1 MDFRFR
7 GNDINL
13 FAGMTK
19 MLTEDLPLTPSVLV
33 VDDEKSIV
41 EFIELNLKRQG
52 FSVLKAYTGQEG
64 VTIARESSPSVIV
77 LDVMLPDIDG
87 FEVCRSIRQFSMAP
101 IIMLTARGEDVDKI
115 IGLEMGADDYMVKPF
130 NPRVLVAKINAI
142 LRRLSA
148 KELHSSASS
157 IIIDDIKMDL
167 IDRTLLKSDKQIDLT
182 PREFDLLKFLV
193 QNPNKLLTREEIID
207 EIWKQEYVDHRSV
220 DVHIRR
226 LREKIERDPN
236 NPEKIL
242 TIWGKGYRFNH
253 A

>member
-1 MDFRFR
+1 M
-7 GNDINL
+7 
-13 FAGMTK
+13 
-19 MLTEDLPLTPSVLV
+19 TPSVLV

-52 FSVLKAYTGQEG
+52 FSVLKAYKGQDG
-64 VTIARESSPSVIV
+64 VNIARESNPSVIV

-87 FEVCRSIRQFSMAP
+87 FEVCRAIREFSMAP

-130 NPRVLVAKINAI
+130 NPRVLAAKINAM
-142 LRRLSA
+142 LRRLSV
-148 KELHSSASS
+148 KVLSSPPSS

-167 IDRTLLKSDKQIDLT
+167 INRTLFKSEKQIELT

-193 QNPNKLLTREEIID
+193 QNPNKLLKRDEIIE

-253 A
+253 NREGQDN

>member
-1 MDFRFR
+1 M
-7 GNDINL
+7 
-13 FAGMTK
+13 
-19 MLTEDLPLTPSVLV
+19 TPSVLV

-52 FSVLKAYTGQEG
+52 FSVLKAYKGQDG
-64 VTIARESSPSVIV
+64 ISIARESNPSVIV
-77 LDVMLPDIDG
+77 LDVMLPDTDG
-87 FEVCRSIRQFSMAP
+87 FEVCRSIREFSMAP

-130 NPRVLVAKINAI
+130 NPRVLVAKINAM
-142 LRRLSA
+142 LRRLSV
-148 KELHSSASS
+148 KVLSSPTSS

-167 IDRTLLKSDKQIDLT
+167 INRTLFKSEKQIELT

-193 QNPNKLLTREEIID
+193 LNPNKLLKREEIIE

-242 TIWGKGYRFNH
+242 TIWGKGYRFNNERNEQD
-253 A
+253 

>member
-1 MDFRFR
+1 M
-7 GNDINL
+7 
-13 FAGMTK
+13 
-19 MLTEDLPLTPSVLV
+19 TPSVLV

-52 FSVLKAYTGQEG
+52 FTVLKAYTGQEG
-64 VTIARESSPSVIV
+64 VNIARESNPSVIV

-87 FEVCRSIRQFSMAP
+87 FEVCRAIREFSMAP

-130 NPRVLVAKINAI
+130 NPRVLAAKINAM
-142 LRRLSA
+142 LRRLSV
-148 KELHSSASS
+148 KVLSSPPSS

-167 IDRTLLKSDKQIDLT
+167 INRTLFKSEKQIELT

-193 QNPNKLLTREEIID
+193 QNPNKLLKRDEIIE

-253 A
+253 NREGQDN

>member
-1 MDFRFR
+1 M
-7 GNDINL
+7 
-13 FAGMTK
+13 
-19 MLTEDLPLTPSVLV
+19 PPSILV

-52 FSVLKAYTGQEG
+52 FSVLKAYKGQDG
-64 VTIARESSPSVIV
+64 INIARESNPSVIV
-77 LDVMLPDIDG
+77 LDVMLPDTDG
-87 FEVCRSIRQFSMAP
+87 FEVCRSIREFSMAP

-130 NPRVLVAKINAI
+130 NPRVLVAKINAM
-142 LRRLSA
+142 LRRLSV
-148 KELHSSASS
+148 KVLSSPPSS

-167 IDRTLLKSDKQIDLT
+167 INRTLFKSEKQIELT

-193 QNPNKLLTREEIID
+193 QNPNKLLKREEIIE

-253 A
+253 NRNGQDN

>member
-1 MDFRFR
+1 
-7 GNDINL
+7 
-13 FAGMTK
+13 
-19 MLTEDLPLTPSVLV
+19 LTPSILV

-52 FSVLKAYTGQEG
+52 FSVLKAYKGQDG
-64 VTIARESSPSVIV
+64 INIARENNPSVIV

-87 FEVCRSIRQFSMAP
+87 FEVCRSIREFSMAP

-130 NPRVLVAKINAI
+130 NPRVLVAKINAM
-142 LRRLSA
+142 LRRLSV
-148 KELHSSASS
+148 KVLSSPTSS

-167 IDRTLLKSDKQIDLT
+167 INRTLFKSEKQIELT

-193 QNPNKLLTREEIID
+193 LNPNKLLKREEIIE

-226 LREKIERDPN
+226 LREKIEKDPN

-242 TIWGKGYRFNH
+242 TIWGKGYRFNNEQNEQD
-253 A
+253 

>member
-1 MDFRFR
+1 
-7 GNDINL
+7 
-13 FAGMTK
+13 
-19 MLTEDLPLTPSVLV
+19 LTPSVLV

-52 FSVLKAYTGQEG
+52 FTVLKAYTGREG
-64 VTIARESSPSVIV
+64 IDIARESHPSVIV
-77 LDVMLPDIDG
+77 LDVMLPDTDG
-87 FEVCRSIRQFSMAP
+87 FEVCRSIREFSMAP

-142 LRRLSA
+142 LRRLSV
-148 KELHSSASS
+148 KVLSSPPSS

-167 IDRTLLKSDKQIDLT
+167 INRTLFKSEKQIELT

-193 QNPNKLLTREEIID
+193 QNPNKLLKRDEIIE

-253 A
+253 TRECQDN

>member
-1 MDFRFR
+1 M
-7 GNDINL
+7 
-13 FAGMTK
+13 
-19 MLTEDLPLTPSVLV
+19 TPSVLV

-52 FSVLKAYTGQEG
+52 FTVLKAYTGQEG
-64 VTIARESSPSVIV
+64 VNIARESNPSVIV

-87 FEVCRSIRQFSMAP
+87 FEVCRAIREFSMAP

-130 NPRVLVAKINAI
+130 NPRVLAAKINAM
-142 LRRLSA
+142 LRRLSV
-148 KELHSSASS
+148 KVLSSPPSS

-167 IDRTLLKSDKQIDLT
+167 INRTLFKSETQIELT

-193 QNPNKLLTREEIID
+193 QNPNKLLKRDEIIE

-253 A
+253 SRQGQD

>member
-1 MDFRFR
+1 
-7 GNDINL
+7 
-13 FAGMTK
+13 
-19 MLTEDLPLTPSVLV
+19 LTPSVLV

-52 FSVLKAYTGQEG
+52 FSVLKAYKGQDG
-64 VTIARESSPSVIV
+64 ISIARESNPSVIV
-77 LDVMLPDIDG
+77 LDVMLPDTDG
-87 FEVCRSIRQFSMAP
+87 FEVCRSIREFSMAP

-130 NPRVLVAKINAI
+130 NPRVLVAKINAM
-142 LRRLSA
+142 LRRLSV
-148 KELHSSASS
+148 KVLSSPTSS

-167 IDRTLLKSDKQIDLT
+167 INRTLFKSEKQIELT

-193 QNPNKLLTREEIID
+193 LNPNKLLKREEIIE

-242 TIWGKGYRFNH
+242 TIWGKGYRFNNERNEQD
-253 A
+253 

>member
-1 MDFRFR
+1 M
-7 GNDINL
+7 
-13 FAGMTK
+13 
-19 MLTEDLPLTPSVLV
+19 TPSVLV

-52 FSVLKAYTGQEG
+52 FTVLKAYTGQEG
-64 VTIARESSPSVIV
+64 VNIARESNPSVIV

-87 FEVCRSIRQFSMAP
+87 FEVCRAIREFSMAP

-130 NPRVLVAKINAI
+130 NPRVLAAKINAM
-142 LRRLSA
+142 LRRLSV
-148 KELHSSASS
+148 KVLSSPPSS

-167 IDRTLLKSDKQIDLT
+167 INRTLFKSETQIELT

-193 QNPNKLLTREEIID
+193 QNPNKLLKRDEIIE

-242 TIWGKGYRFNH
+242 TIWG
-253 A
+253 

>member
-1 MDFRFR
+1 M
-7 GNDINL
+7 
-13 FAGMTK
+13 
-19 MLTEDLPLTPSVLV
+19 TPSVLV

-52 FSVLKAYTGQEG
+52 FSVLKAYKGQDG
-64 VTIARESSPSVIV
+64 VNIARESNPSVIV

-87 FEVCRSIRQFSMAP
+87 FEVCRAIREFSMAP

-130 NPRVLVAKINAI
+130 NPRVLAAKINAM
-142 LRRLSA
+142 LRRLSV
-148 KELHSSASS
+148 KVLSSPPSS

-167 IDRTLLKSDKQIDLT
+167 INRTLFKSETQIELT

-193 QNPNKLLTREEIID
+193 QNPNKLLKRDEIIE

-253 A
+253 NREGQDN

>member
-1 MDFRFR
+1 M
-7 GNDINL
+7 
-13 FAGMTK
+13 
-19 MLTEDLPLTPSVLV
+19 TPSILV

-52 FSVLKAYTGQEG
+52 FSVLKAYKGQDG
-64 VTIARESSPSVIV
+64 INIARESNPSVIV
-77 LDVMLPDIDG
+77 LDVMLPDTDG
-87 FEVCRSIRQFSMAP
+87 FEVCRSIREFSMAP

-130 NPRVLVAKINAI
+130 NPRVLVAKINAM
-142 LRRLSA
+142 LRRLSV
-148 KELHSSASS
+148 KVLSSPTSS

-167 IDRTLLKSDKQIDLT
+167 INRTLFKSEKQIELT

-193 QNPNKLLTREEIID
+193 LNPNKLLKREEIIE

-226 LREKIERDPN
+226 LREKIEKDPN

-242 TIWGKGYRFNH
+242 TIWGKGYRFNNEQNEQD
-253 A
+253 